1 LISPFAIAEDLR
13 NMDAAESRPENLPGR
28 YGRVIADLQRLLRA
42 TESLSVVAGGWAVWH
57 HGYAGRVTEDVD
69 IVVSK
74 DAIKEL
80 ERAAGLFGFVF
91 LTPPQG
97 PWPKLQHRDTGIDV
111 DLLPEGGIPGTASR
125 PAPVAIN
132 APAAYGAVE
141 TSLGYISLPGLVEL
155 KLGAGRAKDTADLI
169 EMIKV
174 HPQRLAELRHHV
186 AQVHPAY
193 ALRFD
198 QLVQQAEEE
207 R

>member
-1 LISPFAIAEDLR
+1 LISPFTIAEDLR

>member
-1 LISPFAIAEDLR
+1 LISPFTIAEDLR
-13 NMDAAESRPENLPGR
+13 NMDSAESRPENLPGR

>member
-1 LISPFAIAEDLR
+1 
-13 NMDAAESRPENLPGR
+13 MDAAESRPENLPGR